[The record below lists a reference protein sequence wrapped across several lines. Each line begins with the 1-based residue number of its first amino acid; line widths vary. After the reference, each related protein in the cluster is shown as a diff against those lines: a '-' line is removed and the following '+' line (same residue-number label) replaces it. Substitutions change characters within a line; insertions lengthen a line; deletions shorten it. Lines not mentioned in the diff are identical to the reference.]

1 MELTGKCI
9 AVLPMRSGVSQRNG
23 NPWASQ
29 EYVIEVPGQYP
40 KRMVFNVFGEDRI
53 KQYNIQL
60 GYTYKVEFDIDAS
73 EYQGKWYTKIKAY
86 SVVALTQP
94 AVSAAAQQPAT
105 PPVQYAASVSQPQP
119 TQPALFPPEQ
129 PAHNDSDDLP
139 F

>member
-9 AVLPMRSGVSQRNG
+9 AVLPAHSGVSQRTG
-23 NPWASQ
+23 NAWMTQ
-29 EYVIEVPGQYP
+29 QYVLEIPGQYP
-40 KRMVFNVFGEDRI
+40 RHMVFEVFGEDRI
-53 KQYNIQL
+53 RKFNIQVQ
-60 GYTYKVEFDIDAS
+60 GKYNVSFDIDAS
-73 EYQGKWYTKIKAY
+73 EYQGKWYNKIKAY

-94 AVSAAAQQPAT
+94 AASAAAQQPAT

-129 PAHNDSDDLP
+129 NNIDDNLP